1 MMTRRRLWAAASLAI
16 VIVALAF
23 HAGEAAEPAT
33 ECDRL
38 AGSPDDVRRVADGVG
53 LYGVDADAAIPACEK
68 AVAENPSDARPLYE
82 LGRAYEAR
90 ALGGKASAEAAK
102 AYRAAADR
110 GYPAAKISAAGFD
123 WRGVGDHAPDL
134 EKAMRELN
142 DAARTMPAQAKRQRA
157 NLYSDTALNPDAP
170 QSTLAFIEAAAKGG
184 DADALYALGLRAS
197 FDPQQRDETVRLW
210 TRAAALGQAQA
221 AVELAR
227 RYAQGRDGLAKN
239 LEEAGRLM
247 KRAETSD
254 DPAALVLLAIAYRD
268 GRNGLT
274 EDAKASAKL
283 LLRAGDNGDAY
294 AQNTLAGYYERA
306 EGGFT
311 RNPSEAAR
319 RYELAAEAGN
329 GDAAVALAR
338 FMSDGLGGFAPDRAK
353 AAAYLKRAARWSREA
368 KKALEE
374 MGERP

>member
-1 MMTRRRLWAAASLAI
+1 MKTRRRVRAAMGLAI
-16 VIVALAF
+16 VIVASAF

-33 ECDRL
+33 DCDRL
-38 AGSPDDVRRVADGVG
+38 AGSPDDVQRVADGVG

-68 AVAENPSDARPLYE
+68 AVAANPGDARPLYE

-90 ALGGKASAEAAK
+90 ALGSKASAEAAK

-110 GYPAAKISAAGFD
+110 GYPAAEISAAGFD
-123 WRGVGDHAPDL
+123 WRGIGDHAPDL

-157 NLYSDTALNPDAP
+157 NLYGDTALNPDAP
-170 QSTLAFIEAAAKGG
+170 EPALRFIEAAAKGG

-210 TRAAALGQAQA
+210 TQAAALGQAQA

-254 DPAALVLLAIAYRD
+254 DHAALVFVAIAYRD
-268 GRNGLT
+268 GRAGLA
-274 EDAKASAKL
+274 EDATISAKL
-283 LLRAGDNGDAY
+283 LLRAGDAGDAY
-294 AQNTLAGYYERA
+294 GQNMLAAYYERA

-311 RNPSEAAR
+311 RNLSEAAR
-319 RYELAAEAGN
+319 RYKVAADAGN

-338 FMSDGLGGFAPDRAK
+338 FMKDGLGGFTPEKAK
-353 AAAYLKRAARWSREA
+353 AVAYLKRAARWSQEA

-374 MGERP
+374 MGEQP